1 MGMDFWGQ
9 VWKWVWEMA
18 FFSLKL
24 GLNLEMRAAH
34 PHQKFQGVPPLGA
47 FATRDFAVFERQF
60 QYCT

>member
-1 MGMDFWGQ
+1 
-9 VWKWVWEMA
+9 MA

-60 QYCT
+60 QYCTQRAKNFTI